1 MSKLYFQGEIL
12 GRFQTSFKDKETKK
26 DVITKKLQFM
36 EISENGKVIL
46 TDIKLSENQGLEELK
61 KGIKVMIPIKIFTPK
76 DSSNVYF
83 SQDGEIKIQG
93 K

>member
-12 GRFQTSFKDKETKK
+12 GRFQTSFKDKEQKE
-26 DVITKKLQFM
+26 VITKKLQFM

-46 TDIKLSENQGLEELK
+46 TDIKLSENQGLEDLK
-61 KGIKVMIPIKIFTPK
+61 KGVKVMIPIKIFTPK